1 MLGRG
6 TVQKQ
11 AIDEL
16 LSIDMSTELKDILLE
31 LLYQLQQNIDLNR
44 QNNHPEE
51 REVIMRIRPL
61 FREKLEEVRSQGA
74 KQEKRTLIESLLRS
88 RFGEL
93 DSELTAIIDSI
104 LQLSSEE
111 FSPLLLN
118 LSNLSKSE
126 LIARFN
132 PQ

>member
-1 MLGRG
+1 
-6 TVQKQ
+6 
-11 AIDEL
+11 
-16 LSIDMSTELKDILLE
+16 
-31 LLYQLQQNIDLNR
+31 
-44 QNNHPEE
+44 
-51 REVIMRIRPL
+51 
-61 FREKLEEVRSQGA
+61 VRSQGA

-93 DSELTAIIDSI
+93 DSDLTAIIDSI

-132 PQ
+132 PE